1 MINMIK
7 MLVNVNKISKAF
19 YISSSIINLS
29 RFLFFFLF
37 FINENAS
44 IITSAQ
50 FCNTNS
56 NNELNKKHT
65 NSNYTKIVEIHA
77 CSHNTAYSSFNTSHT
92 ITEGNVLI
100 SEWLCYLNFIGIFIA
115 YPGISNPGPK
125 SKVTYNGNNG
135 ITVFYQNV
143 QGLIP
148 FSSLSD
154 QHPNLDSNKIF
165 ELHAF
170 IYKNNPDVI
179 ILNETWL
186 KPSILNTEILP
197 NDYNVYRLDRS
208 LQSHPIDLL
217 NPNKFRRNGGGVLIA
232 VNNKLTLQSKLIPVK
247 CAAELLAVELTLP
260 DCTKIIIS
268 TCYRVG
274 TLGISN
280 CKEIMNTLNKLSRKK
295 MLRKFVVIGD
305 FNLKNVNWNAGNG
318 IISTNSLE
326 NEFLNGFADLGLL
339 QCIDAPTH
347 NKGKTLDIL
356 LTKSKQ
362 YITDLKVIDTE
373 RYCISDHFAV
383 TFKISQT
390 VTRKPRV
397 KRTCFNYE
405 KANWNDLN
413 NDLNNINWDI
423 TLDCQEPDIMW
434 SNFKN
439 AVLDK
444 VNVHIPKFTIKSEY
458 QPPWFDSECYAKC
471 KDKDKLHKIYK
482 TKKTLTS
489 EIKFKTAR
497 KEFKTL
503 IKSKMRANLVSDNR
517 NILHKKI
524 WSHVKSTTKLTRIPE
539 VVSYGGKTASDSIE
553 KAKMFNEY
561 FRRQFSEASNY
572 SINID
577 FQNDRSFDIDFSES
591 RIKSILSALNVN
603 KAQGPDGIN
612 GAVLKHCSDSLVY
625 PLSKMFNL
633 VYNVGC
639 IPSEWKT
646 SNVVPVHK
654 KDDKSD
660 IENYRPISLISLV
673 MKVFERVLYEELLN
687 RTEDKIDPRQHGF
700 LRNKSCNTNLL
711 SFTNSVAFTLHDK
724 IGVDVVYF
732 DFAKAFDTVT
742 HDLILNKLKNQYKID
757 GNLLKLFVNYLQ
769 GRKQRVILDNSS
781 SEYIDV
787 LSGVPQGSILGPLL
801 FILFINDIYMGLD
814 NDTNIGLYADDTKI
828 WRNIYSEHDCAILQK
843 DINTLYDWS
852 IKNRMHFHPEKCK
865 ILQIHNNEPLCTKL
879 LPLAKHHYFINGE
892 FIEFIECQRDL
903 GVLVNSRFKWDD
915 HQQKVLNKAHQ
926 MLGITKRTCHFII
939 DRRKRRSLYLSLVRS
954 QFEHCSS
961 IWRPNTDT
969 EISIFEKLQK
979 KAVKWIFNEQN
990 YHYDVEVYLNRCS
1003 QLKITPMST
1012 FFDIRD
1018 LILFHKIV
1026 YERIPI
1032 SLPTFIKPYTGYG
1045 RLRNANLDSQSF
1057 ISDAFSNV
1065 LNSSSRSPFY
1075 KSFFHK
1081 VLHTWNRLPFLIRS
1095 IPNEPQFKHK
1105 VTDFLWSEILNSVG
1119 ASIPIS

>member
-1 MINMIK
+1 MI
-7 MLVNVNKISKAF
+7 LSLTLSTSLTIS
-19 YISSSIINLS
+19 LS
-29 RFLFFFLF
+29 
-37 FINENAS
+37 
-44 IITSAQ
+44 
-50 FCNTNS
+50 
-56 NNELNKKHT
+56 
-65 NSNYTKIVEIHA
+65 Y
-77 CSHNTAYSSFNTSHT
+77 SHT
-92 ITEGNVLI
+92 LI
-100 SEWLCYLNFIGIFIA
+100 RSLLILIGIFIA

-148 FSSLSD
+148 FSSLTD

-517 NILHKKI
+517 NILHKKF

-1045 RLRNANLDSQSF
+1045 RLRNANLDSLSF

>member
-1 MINMIK
+1 

-148 FSSLSD
+148 FSSLTD

-318 IISTNSLE
+318 IISTSSLE

-383 TFKISQT
+383 TFKVSQT

-397 KRTCFNYE
+397 KRTCFNCE

-444 VNVHIPKFTIKSEY
+444 VNAHIPKFTIKSEY

-517 NILHKKI
+517 NILHKKF

-646 SNVVPVHK
+646 SNVVPVYK

-879 LPLAKHHYFINGE
+879 LPQAKHHYFINGE

-969 EISIFEKLQK
+969 KISIFEKLQK

-1045 RLRNANLDSQSF
+1045 RLRNANLDSLSF

-1065 LNSSSRSPFY
+1065 PNSSSRSPFY

>member
-1 MINMIK
+1 MIN
-7 MLVNVNKISKAF
+7 
-19 YISSSIINLS
+19 
-29 RFLFFFLF
+29 
-37 FINENAS
+37 
-44 IITSAQ
+44 

-148 FSSLSD
+148 FSSLTD

-444 VNVHIPKFTIKSEY
+444 VNMHIPKFTIKSEY

-503 IKSKMRANLVSDNR
+503 IKFKMRANLVSDNR
-517 NILHKKI
+517 NILHKKF

-1045 RLRNANLDSQSF
+1045 RLRNANLDSLSF

>member
-1 MINMIK
+1 MINIIK

-148 FSSLSD
+148 FSSLTD

-458 QPPWFDSECYAKC
+458 QLPWFDSECYAKC

-517 NILHKKI
+517 NILHKKF

-1045 RLRNANLDSQSF
+1045 RLRNANLDSLSF

>member
-148 FSSLSD
+148 FSSLTD

-517 NILHKKI
+517 NILHKKF

-1045 RLRNANLDSQSF
+1045 RLRNANLDSLSF